1 MVVPRLDR
9 RDAVAKGWPM
19 LVAARGARVAIDHI
33 GSANPADFNDAERVA
48 LIVALIDADHAGHA
62 DRILL
67 SASATGVAF
76 GVPGNDLPYR
86 QVLTHFVLQLR
97 AAGVSQ
103 AQIEQM
109 LITNTAQL
117 LSIGGEQA

>member
-48 LIVALIDADHAGHA
+48 LIVALIDAGHA

-86 QVLTHFVLQLR
+86 QVLTHFVL
-97 AAGVSQ
+97 
-103 AQIEQM
+103 
-109 LITNTAQL
+109 
-117 LSIGGEQA
+117 